1 VKELTLFT
9 PPAQL
14 PEPLTERQTEALDHL
29 KTAGREGLTSDQLG
43 ELIGA
48 PPLHRRSTGHNLLRT
63 LKKKRHAT
71 ERRGGVFVAV
81 DAPAGDD
88 FGEIPF

>member
-1 VKELTLFT
+1 MKELTLFT
-9 PPAQL
+9 PPPQT
-14 PEPLTERQTEALDHL
+14 PDPLTNRQAEALDHL
-29 KTAGREGLTSDQLG
+29 KTAGPDGLTSDQLG

-48 PPLHRRSTGHNLLRT
+48 PPLHRRSTGHNLLRA

-81 DAPAGDD
+81 DAPTGDD